1 MVSEEHG
8 ISVPIITIYLTYF
21 WAQQQYGC
29 AVLEYGCPIWID
41 LATLTD
47 FCLSN
52 NSQ

>member
-41 LATLTD
+41 PATLAD
-47 FCLSN
+47 FHLSDD
-52 NSQ
+52 SR